1 MESLRVCLVLLLFKK
16 IKSLTKGN
24 CFLPAALTKAIFY
37 STIPK
42 APKEVFCWLLW
53 NRPFGISSKF
63 SDFLNSKFSDFLNW
77 KSEIWENQNLEF
89 LILKFENKKNL
100 EKIR

>member
-24 CFLPAALTKAIFY
+24 CFLPAALTKAIFH

-42 APKEVFCWLLW
+42 SSKEVPLSVAVESTFWYQ
-53 NRPFGISSKF
+53 FKIHQFFKF
-63 SDFLNSKFSDFLNW
+63 
-77 KSEIWENQNLEF
+77 
-89 LILKFENKKNL
+89 
-100 EKIR
+100 KIQ